1 MEIQSVTASK
11 KSNAAWI
18 CGLIGFITSLPN
30 SLCAMLCAATVTAA
44 EGFSAGISVGLA
56 DDGSFNDAA
65 AAAAADAAMN
75 ETASQASIL
84 LVAVLIVSIVCFAL
98 SFLGKSKN
106 SLITGIFLILGALFI
121 LINGFIGFGS
131 MLWGTATGGLYLASG
146 LVSILN
152 QKKA

>member
-44 EGFSAGISVGLA
+44 EGFSAGLA
-56 DDGSFNDAA
+56 DDGSFSE
-65 AAAAADAAMN
+65 AAADAAMN